1 MPKTQVY
8 MKHQTTLI
16 MLFNLQQAN
25 LLWYIIAT
33 VVPRPQAEGLYFIGL
48 PLKVYSLCSQIFFL
62 YKRVHCT
69 VKCINAYVTVFNL
82 IFTYPFV
89 TY

>member
-16 MLFNLQQAN
+16 MLFNLQRTT
-25 LLWYIIAT
+25 LVWCIIVA

-48 PLKVYSLCSQIFFL
+48 PLNVYSLCSQTFCL
-62 YKRVHCT
+62 YKRVQLT
-69 VKCINAYVTVFNL
+69 L
-82 IFTYPFV
+82 
-89 TY
+89 